1 MQGRAALAAARKW
14 GRDTGKEN
22 GKRFMRIALFSD
34 VYKPHING
42 VVNHVGLLKEHF
54 DRWGEQVYLFVPE
67 QDKETVDESN
77 VIRLPSIPIAD
88 TGYHLTVRVDSRC
101 RDILKRMD
109 VIHVHHP
116 FISGSFGLTFSRRY
130 DIPLV
135 FTSHT
140 RYDLYVQQHL
150 PLLPETLSDT
160 ALHAFFQ
167 LFSQRC
173 SAVIAPSQSAAA
185 VMQSWGIKGRI
196 AVIPNGIE
204 LGQFQSPAQ
213 EAKRSELRIPEQA
226 VVGVFVGRFSQE
238 KAVDRLLRVFAAL
251 RDETP
256 DLHLLLVGGGPSLH
270 ECRQLAREL
279 GLATR
284 VTFTG
289 PISYERIGGV
299 LGLADFFVSASV
311 SEVHPLTFIEAAAA
325 GLPAVGIDS
334 PGVADMI
341 VDEETGYLTAD
352 NDLSFGLR
360 IMRIAQDAALRGKM
374 GCAARRYSQRF
385 SAHHNAREV
394 LALYQT
400 VQEG

>member
-1 MQGRAALAAARKW
+1 
-14 GRDTGKEN
+14 
-22 GKRFMRIALFSD
+22 MRIALFSD

-42 VVNHVGLLKEHF
+42 VVNHVGLLKDHF
-54 DRWGEQVYLFVPE
+54 DRWAEQVYLFVPE

-88 TGYHLTVRVDSRC
+88 TGYRVSVRVDSRC
-101 RDILKRMD
+101 RQILKRMD

-140 RYDLYVQQHL
+140 RYDLYVQQYL

-160 ALHAFFQ
+160 ALNAFFQ
-167 LFSQRC
+167 RFSQRC
-173 SAVIAPSQSAAA
+173 SAIIAPSQSAAA
-185 VMQSWGIKGRI
+185 VMQTWGIQGRV
-196 AVIPNGIE
+196 AVIPNGVE
-204 LGQFQSPAQ
+204 LGQFQRSDQ
-213 EAKRSELRIPEQA
+213 ELTRSEFGIPEQA
-226 VVGVFVGRFSQE
+226 VVGVYVGRISSE
-238 KAVDRLLRVFAAL
+238 KAVDRLLGIFAAL
-251 RDETP
+251 KDEIP
-256 DLHLLLVGGGPSLH
+256 NLHLLLVGGGPSLD
-270 ECRQLAREL
+270 ECRRFAANS
-279 GLATR
+279 GLEGR
-284 VTFTG
+284 VKFTG
-289 PISYERIGGV
+289 PISYERIGGLLE
-299 LGLADFFVSASV
+299 LGDFFVSASV

-341 VDEETGYLTAD
+341 VDEKTGFLTAN

-360 IMRIAQDAALRGKM
+360 IMRMAQDGELRANM
-374 GCAARRYSQRF
+374 GRAARQYSQRF

-394 LALYQT
+394 LALYQSL
-400 VQEG
+400 QEV

>member
-1 MQGRAALAAARKW
+1 
-14 GRDTGKEN
+14 
-22 GKRFMRIALFSD
+22 MRIALFSD
-34 VYKPHING
+34 IYKPHING

-67 QDKETVDESN
+67 QDKKTEDESN

-130 DIPLV
+130 EIPLV

-140 RYDLYVQQHL
+140 RYDLYVQQYL

-160 ALHAFFQ
+160 ALQAFFQ
-167 LFSQRC
+167 RFSQRC
-173 SAVIAPSQSAAA
+173 SAIIAPSKSAAT
-185 VMQSWGIKGRI
+185 VMQTWGIQGRV

-204 LGQFQSPAQ
+204 LGRFHRPEQ
-213 EAKRSELRIPEQA
+213 EAKRQEFGIPQEA
-226 VVGVFVGRFSQE
+226 VVGVYVGRISQE
-238 KAVDRLLRVFAAL
+238 KAVDRLLRIAAAL
-251 RDETP
+251 KDEVP
-256 DLHLLLVGGGPSLH
+256 RLHLLLVGGGPSLE
-270 ECRQLAREL
+270 ECRKLAGES
-279 GLATR
+279 GLEGR

-289 PISYERIGGV
+289 PISYERIGAV

-325 GLPAVGIDS
+325 GLPAIGIDS

-341 VDEETGYLTAD
+341 ADEETGFLTEN

-360 IMRIAQDAALRGKM
+360 IMRIARDAEMRKKM
-374 GCAARRYSQRF
+374 GLAARQYSQRF

-400 VQEG
+400 VQEE

>member
-1 MQGRAALAAARKW
+1 
-14 GRDTGKEN
+14 
-22 GKRFMRIALFSD
+22 MRIALFSD
-34 VYKPHING
+34 IYKPHING

-67 QDKETVDESN
+67 QDKETKDESN

-140 RYDLYVQQHL
+140 RYDLYVQQYL

-160 ALHAFFQ
+160 ALQAFFQ
-167 LFSQRC
+167 RFSQRC
-173 SAVIAPSQSAAA
+173 SAIIAPSKSAAT
-185 VMQSWGIKGRI
+185 VMQTWGIQGRV

-204 LGQFQSPAQ
+204 LGRFH
-213 EAKRSELRIPEQA
+213 RPEQGATRQEFGIPQEA
-226 VVGVFVGRFSQE
+226 VVGVYVGRISQE
-238 KAVDRLLRVFAAL
+238 KAVDRLLRISAAL
-251 RDETP
+251 KDEVP
-256 DLHLLLVGGGPSLH
+256 RLHLLLVGGGPSLE
-270 ECRQLAREL
+270 ECRKLADES
-279 GLATR
+279 GLEGR

-289 PISYERIGGV
+289 PISYERIGAV
-299 LGLADFFVSASV
+299 LGLADFFVSTSV

-325 GLPAVGIDS
+325 GLPAIGIDS

-341 VDEETGYLTAD
+341 ADEETGFLTEN

-360 IMRIAQDAALRGKM
+360 IMRIARDPDMRKKM
-374 GCAARRYSQRF
+374 GQAARQYSQRF

-400 VQEG
+400 VQEK